1 MEWLTVVRTCRPEK
15 PGVGLT
21 RQSRCPE
28 RTHAYYM
35 EAARERDIHWFN
47 WQLRSTT
54 FHVKNYRNQRKQWIY
69 FIEKLWTK
77 YRMHYNVLT
86 CDILSYLPYDKLP
99 HPRIERLPPIG
110 AYDNLDY
117 GSMDIS
123 RVCRMMTEKLVSL
136 GYPRVEWTEPSEM
149 DIYLSYYSSSIT
161 FHNETDFF
169 RHLYCMLQS
178 KKIENPWRIIYSHM
192 MVKGFCMS
200 SYDYR
205 EGYLHMRYSS
215 QRAEHY
221 FKLWLEN
228 TYLYGEPR
236 DLATAWFSRMRRPS
250 IRNRFR

>member
-1 MEWLTVVRTCRPEK
+1 MEGLTVVRTCRPEK

-21 RQSRCPE
+21 RQSRCPA

-54 FHVKNYRNQRKQWIY
+54 FHIKNYRNQRKQWIY

-86 CDILSYLPYDKLP
+86 CEILSYLPYDKLP
-99 HPRIERLPPIG
+99 HPRIERFPPIG

-117 GSMDIS
+117 GSMNIS

-136 GYPRVEWTEPSEM
+136 GYPRFEWTEPNEA
-149 DIYLSYYSSSIT
+149 DIYLSYYGST
-161 FHNETDFF
+161 MLFLVDKDYF
-169 RHLYCMLQS
+169 RHLYCILQA
-178 KKIENPWRIIYSHM
+178 KRVENMWRIIYSHM
-192 MVKGFCMS
+192 MAKGYSAS
-200 SYDYR
+200 SYEYR
-205 EGYLHMRYSS
+205 EGYLNRVHSI

-221 FKLWLEN
+221 FKVWIEN
-228 TYLYGEPR
+228 TPLYGEP
-236 DLATAWFSRMRRPS
+236 LALVTAWFSRMKRPS
-250 IRNRFR
+250 IRE